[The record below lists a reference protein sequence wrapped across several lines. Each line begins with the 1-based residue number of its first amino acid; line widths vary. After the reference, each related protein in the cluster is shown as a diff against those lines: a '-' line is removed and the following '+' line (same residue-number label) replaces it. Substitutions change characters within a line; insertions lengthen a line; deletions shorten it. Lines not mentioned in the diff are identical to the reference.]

1 MHSDLSQQERDEVML
16 KFKACQCD
24 VLVAT
29 DIVARGIDIDDIQ
42 MVINYDVPHDCEDYV
57 HRIGRT
63 ARADREGEAVTLVS
77 DKDMY
82 AFGQI
87 EDFLEKDI
95 EKIPLPGDLGDAPEY
110 SKQRPNSPRH
120 GKRGK
125 GHGRRRSPAKGKT
138 SAGKRGKSRS
148 AKTSDKKKDNASREK
163 IKE

>member
-1 MHSDLSQQERDEVML
+1 
-16 KFKACQCD
+16 
-24 VLVAT
+24 
-29 DIVARGIDIDDIQ
+29 